1 MRSRLRYR
9 NEGMAL
15 VMVLWVLML
24 LSIIALEFCYAM
36 RTEVDICANQRDD
49 IKGYFMA
56 RAGVERA
63 LLEMMR
69 FTRIE
74 GGLLREEEEEEVEE
88 GESAGSAG
96 LVDEGETE
104 IWKADG
110 TPYEVPF
117 HDGEFEVRIENEAGK
132 VNINYASG
140 EILRQL
146 LNSLELPEL
155 PSEEGNIVD
164 VVADSVLD
172 WRDEDNLH
180 RINGAEDDYYNGL
193 PESYDCKDGPFY
205 AVEEL
210 LLVRGVTPEVYQK
223 LSNCVTVYSDGKI
236 NINTAPPEV
245 LRSVLLDDTLVTAV
259 VEQRKIRK
267 FYSLDE
273 LIPLLGEGIYLALRS
288 SITLNPVSF
297 YTIKSTGQIEGSHV
311 SRSVK
316 AVVKLEGSTAYV
328 VNWMDRWWE
337 TESEHDK
344 S

>member
-1 MRSRLRYR
+1 MRSRLGYR

-69 FTRIE
+69 FTRME
-74 GGLLREEEEEEVEE
+74 GGLLREEGDVKED
-88 GESAGSAG
+88 ESAGSAG

-117 HDGEFEVRIENEAGK
+117 RDGKFEVRIEDEGGK

-146 LNSLELPEL
+146 LNSLELPEV

-164 VVADSVLD
+164 VVADSILD

-193 PESYDCKDGPFY
+193 PEPYDCKDGPFY

-210 LLVRGVTPEVYQK
+210 LLVRGVTPKVYQK

-236 NINTAPPEV
+236 NVNTASPEV
-245 LRSVLLDDTLVTAV
+245 LRSLLLDDTLVTAV
-259 VEQRKIRK
+259 VEQRKITK

-273 LIPLLGEGIYLALRS
+273 LIPLLGEGIYLAVRS
-288 SITLNPVSF
+288 SITLNPISF

-316 AVVKLEGSTAYV
+316 AVVQLEGSTVYV